1 MPSRYRLAYWQKS
14 SVSTGVRPPANV
26 ISNGACELAR
36 SSCESGDQL
45 PESSRRASEYPKQ
58 RPCAEKWRDHLIRQ
72 VFGIVKTIGI
82 QFLYDQLSKVAAI
95 EIRIERKRV

>member
-1 MPSRYRLAYWQKS
+1 MSLEISYLNRLDVHRNIQM
-14 SVSTGVRPPANV
+14 
-26 ISNGACELAR
+26 
-36 SSCESGDQL
+36 
-45 PESSRRASEYPKQ
+45 Q

-95 EIRIERKRV
+95 EFRIERKRV